1 MIIVCPSCGK
11 NFNVRE
17 DQIPD
22 KGRLLQCS
30 NCKHEWFFTKNTI
43 PVDDN
48 LDEQSNDELTQESF
62 GILDEEENKRDEV
75 VIEDE
80 TVELEKPKDFKKK
93 KIAKI
98 NFFKLLLVFIISF
111 VAFVLIVDTFLLQ
124 ISKYVPFA
132 EKYLDNLYQS
142 IIAVSY
148 THLTLPT
155 IYSV

>member
-11 NFNVRE
+11 NFNVRD

-30 NCKHEWFFTKNTI
+30 NCKHEWFYTKNTI
-43 PVDDN
+43 PIDDN
-48 LDEQSNDELTQESF
+48 IDELSNDELTQESF
-62 GILDEEENKRDEV
+62 GILDEEEDKSDD
-75 VIEDE
+75 VI
-80 TVELEKPKDFKKK
+80 VEEKTIKLEKTKNINKKK
-93 KIAKI
+93 TIKV

-111 VAFVLIVDTFLLQ
+111 VAFILIVDTFIVQ

-142 IIAVSY
+142 IIDIS
-148 THLTLPT
+148 LFFQNL
-155 IYSV
+155 IK

>member
-11 NFNVRE
+11 NFNVRD

-30 NCKHEWFFTKNTI
+30 NCNHEWFYTKNTI
-43 PVDDN
+43 PIDDN

-62 GILDEEENKRDEV
+62 GILDEEEEKRVENIV
-75 VIEDE
+75 EDK
-80 TVELEKPKDFKKK
+80 TVELEKPREIKKK
-93 KIAKI
+93 KATKV

-111 VAFVLIVDTFLLQ
+111 VAFVLIVDTFIVQ
-124 ISKYVPFA
+124 ISVYIPFA

-142 IIAVSY
+142 IIDIS
-148 THLTLPT
+148 LFFQNL
-155 IYSV
+155 IK

>member
-11 NFNVRE
+11 NFNVRD

-30 NCKHEWFFTKNTI
+30 NCKHEWFYTKNTV

-48 LDEQSNDELTQESF
+48 IDELSKDDFTQESF
-62 GILDEEENKRDEV
+62 GILDEEEAQHDEV
-75 VIEDE
+75 IVEDK
-80 TVELEKPKDFKKK
+80 TVELENPKTIKKQK
-93 KIAKI
+93 TKQV

-111 VAFVLIVDTFLLQ
+111 VAFILIVDTFIVQ
-124 ISKYVPFA
+124 ISVYIPFA

-142 IIAVSY
+142 IIDIS
-148 THLTLPT
+148 LFFQNL
-155 IYSV
+155 IK

>member
-11 NFNVRE
+11 NFNVRD

-30 NCKHEWFFTKNTI
+30 NCKHEWFYTKNTI
-43 PVDDN
+43 PVNDN

-62 GILDEEENKRDEV
+62 GILDEEEDRSDEV
-75 VIEDE
+75 IIEDK
-80 TVELEKPKDFKKK
+80 TVELEKPKNIKKK
-93 KIAKI
+93 KTIKI

-111 VAFVLIVDTFLLQ
+111 VAFVLIVDTFLVQ
-124 ISKYVPFA
+124 ISEYVPFA

-142 IIAVSY
+142 IIDIS
-148 THLTLPT
+148 LFFQNL
-155 IYSV
+155 IK

>member
-30 NCKHEWFFTKNTI
+30 NCKHEWFYTKNTI
-43 PVDDN
+43 LADDN
-48 LDEQSNDELTQESF
+48 IDELSKDDFTQESF
-62 GILDEEENKRDEV
+62 GILDEEEDRSDEV
-75 VIEDE
+75 IIEE
-80 TVELEKPKDFKKK
+80 KTVELEKPRNIKKK
-93 KIAKI
+93 KTSKV

-111 VAFVLIVDTFLLQ
+111 VAFILIVDTFIVQ
-124 ISKYVPFA
+124 ISEYVPFA

-142 IIAVSY
+142 IIDIS
-148 THLTLPT
+148 LFFQNL
-155 IYSV
+155 IK

>member
-1 MIIVCPSCGK
+1 MIIVCPSCSK
-11 NFNVRE
+11 NFNVRD

-30 NCKHEWFFTKNTI
+30 NCKHEWFYTKNTI
-43 PVDDN
+43 PIDDN

-75 VIEDE
+75 IIEDE
-80 TVELEKPKDFKKK
+80 IVELEKPKDIKKK
-93 KIAKI
+93 KSAKI

-111 VAFVLIVDTFLLQ
+111 VALVLIVDTFILQ
-124 ISKYVPFA
+124 ISEYVPFA

-142 IIAVSY
+142 IIDIS
-148 THLTLPT
+148 LFFQNL
-155 IYSV
+155 IK

>member
-11 NFNVRE
+11 NFNVRD

-30 NCKHEWFFTKNTI
+30 SCKHEWFFTKNTI
-43 PVDDN
+43 PIDDN

-62 GILDEEENKRDEV
+62 GILDEEEDRDGEV
-75 VIEDE
+75 IVEDK
-80 TVELEKPKDFKKK
+80 TVELEKRKNIKKEKTPKV
-93 KIAKI
+93 

-111 VAFVLIVDTFLLQ
+111 VAFVLIVDTFIVQ
-124 ISKYVPFA
+124 ISEYIPFA

-142 IIAVSY
+142 IIDIS
-148 THLTLPT
+148 LFFQNL
-155 IYSV
+155 IK

>member
-11 NFNVRE
+11 NFNVRD

-30 NCKHEWFFTKNTI
+30 SCKHEWFYTKNTI

-48 LDEQSNDELTQESF
+48 IDELSKDDFTQESF
-62 GILDEEENKRDEV
+62 GILDEEKDKYDEV
-75 VIEDE
+75 ILEDRE
-80 TVELEKPKDFKKK
+80 DDTKKPKNIKKK
-93 KIAKI
+93 KTKQV

-111 VAFVLIVDTFLLQ
+111 VAFVLVVDTFVVQ
-124 ISKYVPFA
+124 ISKYVPFT

-142 IIAVSY
+142 IIDIS
-148 THLTLPT
+148 LFFQNL
-155 IYSV
+155 IK